1 LWPRRIIAA
10 VKICGALACTPL
22 GCVVDGRESFV
33 FACKMQIAAVGI
45 DLTKVIWTLLIIDVC
60 SVEDRC
66 TEEVPEH
73 VIIAARIN

>member
-1 LWPRRIIAA
+1 MEERVLSLL
-10 VKICGALACTPL
+10 VK
-22 GCVVDGRESFV
+22 
-33 FACKMQIAAVGI
+33 CKSAAVGI

-73 VIIAARIN
+73 VITAGRIN